1 MEGIMIVEVVNNARS
16 CYVDGSTDKY
26 NNHEFALMMLIELS
40 TTDRYN
46 KIRTTRHHLGKGW
59 HYPSSAAATK
69 KG

>member
-1 MEGIMIVEVVNNARS
+1 MIVEVVSNARS
-16 CYVDGSTDKY
+16 CYVDGFTDKY

-46 KIRTTRHHLGKGW
+46 KIKTTRHNGKGW
-59 HYPSSAAATK
+59 RYPSLAAATK